1 MPKRGQPTQARHSKP
16 FRLTFEPRHCI
27 EQFDEAN
34 PVSLMR
40 PTLRHPAEDELVS
53 AVMRD

>member
-1 MPKRGQPTQARHSKP
+1 MPKRGQTTQARHSKP

-34 PVSLMR
+34 PVSLGA
-40 PTLRHPAEDELVS
+40 TCLATS
-53 AVMRD
+53 G